1 MLSVWSELRFDM
13 LLFSAE
19 WQRRGRLARA
29 AESRGQGE
37 FFPKG
42 VPRGGSYIPISRA
55 GAGPQVGRRQ
65 DHMREGDPKATKQ
78 EESQRLGSSSPG
90 PGSWDRNLTES
101 DPGLNLASAA
111 GQLFDLGQVPSV
123 FLGLFPHQ

>member
-1 MLSVWSELRFDM
+1 M

-19 WQRRGRLARA
+19 WQWKGRLARA
-29 AESRGQGE
+29 AKSRGQGE

-42 VPRGGSYIPISRA
+42 VPGGGGYIPISRA
-55 GAGPQVGRRQ
+55 GAGPQAGRRQ
-65 DHMREGDPKATKQ
+65 DHVREGDPKLTKQ

-90 PGSWDRNLTES
+90 PCSRDRNLPES

-111 GQLFDLGQVPSV
+111 GQLHDLG
-123 FLGLFPHQ
+123 

>member
-1 MLSVWSELRFDM
+1 MSVWSELRFDI

-42 VPRGGSYIPISRA
+42 VPGEGSYIPISRA
-55 GAGPQVGRRQ
+55 GAGPQAGKRQ
-65 DHMREGDPKATKQ
+65 DLMREGDPKATKQ
-78 EESQRLGSSSPG
+78 EGNLRDWEAAPQAQAPETGICQSQ
-90 PGSWDRNLTES
+90 T
-101 DPGLNLASAA
+101 
-111 GQLFDLGQVPSV
+111 QV
-123 FLGLFPHQ
+123 